1 MASGTYLEA
10 PSVSG
15 MRINMRPDDTSLVVV
30 GEHACYHL
38 HAGCCSQACSMLAPH
53 C

>member
-10 PSVSG
+10 PSASG
-15 MRINMRPDDTSLVVV
+15 MRINMRPDDASLVVV
-30 GEHACYHL
+30 GELACYHL
-38 HAGCCSQACSMLAPH
+38 HARCSFQACSMLDQL